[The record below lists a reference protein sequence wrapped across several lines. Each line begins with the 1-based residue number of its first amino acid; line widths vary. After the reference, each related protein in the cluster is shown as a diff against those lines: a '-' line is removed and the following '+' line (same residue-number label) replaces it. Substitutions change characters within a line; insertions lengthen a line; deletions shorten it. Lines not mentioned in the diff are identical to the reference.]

1 MSSTLCI
8 AVTARRWGLSLLAAT
23 VAGWSRVLML
33 ALLLLSIAGS
43 NAAEPLRLTELPV
56 GPLGLQAEIFVETSA
71 APLDLTQA
79 QALHRAGKFSAG
91 QQQILNLGI
100 GARPLWVRLA
110 LNNPG
115 EPLMAMRLLAGST
128 WLDSIELYLLH
139 EGRLVSHLQSG
150 DEQPKAPGLTPAIGF
165 VFPISLAAGVSEVY
179 LRVASVDP
187 MVLPLD
193 LLTVAQFAQREREIS
208 YFYGFVYGFL
218 LALCSYNLLLFAGL
232 RQRSYLYYALYL
244 ATLIAMNLAYTGHGY
259 AWFWPGDVYFQRYVI
274 LVLMLLFGC
283 SGLLFAS
290 RFLALAEHASRVLRG
305 VAWSCAAAALAMLVA
320 VLSDFHHAAALL
332 AFSFVALFA
341 VAMVGLGL
349 LTLRRGR
356 RAGFY
361 FLIAALCGM
370 LGTLVTALS
379 VWGFLPF
386 LPWTFHALEI
396 GFILEASLLALALA
410 HWVRQ
415 QQDAALR
422 AEQIARLDPLTQLRN
437 RRAFLEQAA
446 APWSTALRNGRPLSL
461 IMLDLDHFKQIN
473 DQLGHAAGDRALIKV
488 ARLLEQG
495 CRAGDILARW
505 GGEELVL
512 LMPETDL
519 GQACMLAERLRVAI
533 AQSRPALNNV
543 APELTASIGV
553 AERGEA
559 LCLEDLINAA
569 DAKLFEAKHLG
580 RNRVAP
586 NLALP

>member
-1 MSSTLCI
+1 MPLVVSTE
-8 AVTARRWGLSLLAAT
+8 
-23 VAGWSRVLML
+23 VA
-33 ALLLLSIAGS
+33 
-43 NAAEPLRLTELPV
+43 ELPT
-56 GPLGLQAEIFVETSA
+56 GSLGLRTEVFMEASGVALELA
-71 APLDLTQA
+71 QA
-79 QALHRAGKFSAG
+79 QALQRSGKFSNAG
-91 QQQILNLGI
+91 QQVLNFGI
-100 GARPLWVRLA
+100 GASPVWLHLA
-110 LNNPG
+110 LHNPG
-115 EPLMAMRLLAGST
+115 DQSQALRLVIGTT
-128 WLDSIELYLLH
+128 WLDSVALYQLQG
-139 EGRLVSHLQSG
+139 GRLSAALRSG
-150 DEQPKAPGLTPAIGF
+150 DEQPDAQGLTPAMGIVLPLELAPGMSELF
-165 VFPISLAAGVSEVY
+165 V
-179 LRVASVDP
+179 RVASVDP
-187 MVLPLD
+187 MVLPLE
-193 LLTVAQFAQREREIS
+193 LMTPEQFTQRHRQLG

-218 LALCSYNLLLFAGL
+218 LALCSYNLLLYTGL

-244 ATLIAMNLAYTGHGY
+244 ATLIGMNLAYTGHGH
-259 AWFWPGDVYFQRYVI
+259 AWFWSGAVLFQRYVI

-283 SGLLFAS
+283 SGLLFAA
-290 RFLALAEHASRVLRG
+290 RFLSLAEHASRALRAIQALCL
-305 VAWSCAAAALAMLVA
+305 VAALGMALA
-320 VLSDFHHAAALL
+320 LLNDWHLGAAQL
-332 AFSFVALFA
+332 AFSFVALFT

-356 RAGFY
+356 QAGFY

-370 LGTLVTALS
+370 LGTLLTALS
-379 VWGFLPF
+379 VWSVLPF
-386 LPWTFHALEI
+386 RNWTFHALEI

-415 QQDAALR
+415 QQDAVQR

-437 RRAFLEQAA
+437 RRAFMEQAA

-473 DQLGHAAGDRALIKV
+473 DQLGHAAGDRALVKV

-519 GQACMLAERLRVAI
+519 RQACTLAERLRLAI
-533 AQSRPALNNV
+533 EQSRPALNNV

-559 LCLEDLINAA
+559 LRLEDLINAA

-586 NLALP
+586 SLEALASA